1 MVELADASDSKSDG
15 SDTVSVRP
23 RSAAPRRHKALFSGV
38 CLTANTTFGAL
49 VPPFPTNLLLTQNLC
64 GSPDIISPK
73 KTLRLFLGVL
83 LGRIWRAV
91 ALQQPPRLQRPP
103 SRAVVPALG
112 QETARTMR
120 RFQARKRS
128 KPHRGFDKKTLSR
141 PFPKNLLLTQNLCG
155 SPEIIPQKS
164 FSSKNIFR
172 SPDIIP
178 PKNTLSF
185 FGDPI

>member
-1 MVELADASDSKSDG
+1 M
-15 SDTVSVRP
+15 
-23 RSAAPRRHKALFSGV
+23 
-38 CLTANTTFGAL
+38 
-49 VPPFPTNLLLTQNLC
+49 
-64 GSPDIISPK
+64 
-73 KTLRLFLGVL
+73 GVL

-91 ALQQPPRLQRPP
+91 AVKQLPRLQRPP

-155 SPEIIPQKS
+155 SPEIISQKS
-164 FSSKNIFR
+164 FSLKNIFG

-178 PKNTLSF
+178 PKILCLFLGAPFRRVLSRF
-185 FGDPI
+185 ELAQTDFLLTKTRGSSADSRDALPMSRTELEERIMWRGYLYFLPPLCKGGIKGGLLKSGLRFDNNPSVTS